1 MTNASATKE
10 SNASAPIAS
19 ANQAPVDLAIAGLGL
34 VGKRHAE
41 AIANVANANLVAVVD
56 PSEEAKAYCQPR
68 KLAHYPTLEAMFA
81 ERRPAGVILSTPT
94 PLHVDQALGC
104 VAEGCPVMVEKPL
117 ATSAQAAKP
126 LLEAALAN
134 ATPLLVGHHR
144 RHNPLIRKA
153 KQIISDGKIGQVR
166 AVQATCWFYKPDPYF
181 DIAPWRKLKGAG
193 PISVNLVHDVDLL
206 RYLCGEIVSV
216 QAQAALSLRGFENED
231 VAAAVLRFE
240 SGAVGTI
247 SVSDSIVAPWSWEM
261 TSREYPVYPVTDQSC
276 YHIGGSHGALSI
288 PDLKLWSHSQERD
301 WWTPLS
307 ATVMPRDASDPLIN
321 QIRHFVEVIAG
332 REQPLVSGQEG
343 YRTLQV
349 VEAIQ
354 SAALTGQTIELPCEA

>member
-1 MTNASATKE
+1 MTHASAVSDRDAIRFRSRTDQGP
-10 SNASAPIAS
+10 A
-19 ANQAPVDLAIAGLGL
+19 QLAIAGLGL
-34 VGKRHAE
+34 VGKRHCE
-41 AIANVANANLVAVVD
+41 AIANVANAALVAVVD
-56 PSEEAKAYCQPR
+56 PSDEAAAYCQR
-68 KLAHYPTLEAMFA
+68 HGLDHHADMEALFA
-81 ERRPAGVILSTPT
+81 ERQPDGVILSTPT
-94 PLHVDQALGC
+94 PLHVDQALRC
-104 VAEGCPVMVEKPL
+104 VEHGCPVMVEKPL
-117 ATSAQAAKP
+117 ATSAAAAKP
-126 LLEAALAN
+126 LLDAAKASN
-134 ATPLLVGHHR
+134 TPLLVGHHR

-153 KQIISDGKIGQVR
+153 KQIIADGLIGDVR

-216 QAQAALSLRGFENED
+216 QAQAAPSARGFENED
-231 VAAAVLRFE
+231 VAAAVLRFQ

-276 YHIGGSHGALSI
+276 YHIGGSQASLSV
-288 PDLKLWSHSQERD
+288 PDLKLWSHGQQRD
-301 WWTPLS
+301 WWSPLS

-321 QIRHFVEVIAG
+321 QIRHFAEVIAG
-332 REQPLVSGQEG
+332 RKQPLVSGEEG

-354 SAALTGQTIELPCEA
+354 EAAATGRTVALS